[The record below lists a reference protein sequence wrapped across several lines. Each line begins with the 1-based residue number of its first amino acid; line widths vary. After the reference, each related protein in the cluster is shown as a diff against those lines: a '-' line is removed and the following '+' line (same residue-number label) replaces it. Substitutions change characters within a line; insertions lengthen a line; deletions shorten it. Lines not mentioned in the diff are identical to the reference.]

1 MSNLPPEDDVAT
13 RPVPAS
19 YTEQEAMA
27 SRRTAPREILLL
39 LMLLLILLLI
49 AVATGRGM
57 LIRFSGSNAPNTIAS
72 PVPSRIPSGQGNTQ
86 LPNRDQLADAGRPDP
101 GAKPA
106 VCSPPG
112 AAQQVSLTFR
122 DYYQQYGGIDTFG
135 RPISQELLVNGRP
148 IQWFERARLEYWP
161 QNAPGYTIQGGL
173 IGVLFTSKI
182 TFPKPAPF
190 VSRPG
195 ARYFTETG
203 HSLSEPF
210 LSFWEQH
217 DFAVFGYPIS
227 EVLLERLPQDGPQET
242 HRVQYFE
249 RARLEY
255 YPEQDE
261 RPVQIGLLGS
271 ALCLAN
277 SQPNITSLIQPTPV
291 PQT

>member
-1 MSNLPPEDDVAT
+1 MSNQPPDDDA
-13 RPVPAS
+13 RRSAPAS
-19 YTEQEAMA
+19 YTEKEAMDA
-27 SRRTAPREILLL
+27 RRTSPREILLL
-39 LMLLLILLLI
+39 LMLLLVLLLI

-57 LIRFSGSNAPNTIAS
+57 LIRFSAPNGPSSAA
-72 PVPSRIPSGQGNTQ
+72 PAVPSRIPNIQGNALQPT
-86 LPNRDQLADAGRPDP
+86 REQLADAGRPDP

-112 AAQQVSLTFR
+112 PAQQVSQTFH
-122 DYYQQYGGIDTFG
+122 DYYQQYGGMDTFG
-135 RPISQELLVNGRP
+135 RPISPELVVNGRA
-148 IQWFERARLEYWP
+148 IQWFERARLEAWP
-161 QNAPGYTIQGGL
+161 QNPPSHAIQGGL
-173 IGVLFTSKI
+173 IGVQFTDRI
-182 TFPKPAPF
+182 VFPKQAPF

-195 ARYFTETG
+195 ARYFAETG
-203 HSLSEPF
+203 YGVSEPF

-227 EVLLERLPQDGPQET
+227 GEVDERLPQDGPQET

-255 YPEQDE
+255 HPEQPD

-277 SQPNITSLIQPTPV
+277 SRPNIVSLMQLTPV